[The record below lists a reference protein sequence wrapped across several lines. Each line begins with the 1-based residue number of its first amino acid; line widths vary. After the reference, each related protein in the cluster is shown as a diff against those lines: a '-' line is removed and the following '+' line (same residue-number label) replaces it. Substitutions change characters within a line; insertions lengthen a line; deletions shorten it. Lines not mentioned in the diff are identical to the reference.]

1 MMVACPAAAQVAPSG
16 LSGVRGSARS
26 LRGQTA
32 EHLNSAGAVTS
43 ARGLGG
49 RVIKEVPCEPP
60 LEDECVHRR
69 SAGVARGDPPRCV
82 GRGFTEMVTEAW
94 QMPGSLGEAGAGGRG
109 RRGGLVSEGRGTV
122 GDGARTSHACAVWT
136 PRLGRSGEP
145 GLCYLG
151 VLQRRER
158 VVLCARDY
166 WRVSVEHPRRG
177 PFGS

>member
-69 SAGVARGDPPRCV
+69 SAGVARGDLPRCV

-109 RRGGLVSEGRGTV
+109 RRGGQGTARGA
-122 GDGARTSHACAVWT
+122 G
-136 PRLGRSGEP
+136 
-145 GLCYLG
+145 
-151 VLQRRER
+151 
-158 VVLCARDY
+158 
-166 WRVSVEHPRRG
+166 
-177 PFGS
+177 